1 MQTKT
6 SLGHCKADAKP
17 LSWIYP
23 QNGLIEEKKD
33 LADQFSKDI
42 SYTFDMNIERRLEN
56 ITSDRERGA
65 WEKGMVM
72 GEKDQ
77 IHNK

>member
-1 MQTKT
+1 MPSHSVESIPKMA
-6 SLGHCKADAKP
+6 LLRK
-17 LSWIYP
+17 
-23 QNGLIEEKKD
+23 KKD

-42 SYTFDMNIERRLEN
+42 SYTFDMNVERRLEN
-56 ITSDRERGA
+56 ITSNRERGA
-65 WEKGMVM
+65 WEKEMVM